1 MRSRSCPN
9 NERGGSGVGSVID
22 TRSRGCTNNFL
33 GCHFCLPGP
42 LRLFPMMTP
51 NDKRSTPKHQTST
64 LVTSTSTSKGQS
76 PNTLCP
82 ILDSSSAVTFT
93 QTTARENGTPPPPPS
108 SRRLHLHRLPLRLTP
123 RPSHLS
129 LPHHPSQRHNPPT
142 RSSRRCPRFF

>member
-82 ILDSSSAVTFT
+82 ILDLSSAITFT
-93 QTTARENGTPPPPPS
+93 QTTARENGTPSPPPLLPEASPSPSPPPPHTSPIPPLTS
-108 SRRLHLHRLPLRLTP
+108 SPPL
-123 RPSHLS
+123 SKAQSAHKV
-129 LPHHPSQRHNPPT
+129 
-142 RSSRRCPRFF
+142 